1 MRNVAVSRAGS
12 YASQSS
18 KPETPSGAIEQ
29 QPEPCCHRDEDGCEV
44 SGPNNEILH
53 HSACAAHPPVVRNQ
67 AAHAVSG
74 HEAQSEDRRH
84 KFNELD
90 HRQPPVVGE
99 LTIVL
104 QCDKSTTVG
113 GLFNECLDLMHRVKT
128 SAI

>member
-1 MRNVAVSRAGS
+1 VSRAGS
-12 YASQSS
+12 YASSSS
-18 KPETPSGAIEQ
+18 KSETPSGAIEQ
-29 QPEPCCHRDEDGCEV
+29 QPEPSCHRDEDGCEV
-44 SGPNNEILH
+44 SGPNDEILH

-90 HRQPPVVGE
+90 HRKPPVVGE
-99 LTIVL
+99 PQYRAAVR
-104 QCDKSTTVG
+104 QKYDDRGFV
-113 GLFNECLDLMHRVKT
+113 ECPDLMHCVET